1 MRLLLVACLLLG
13 GCRTATEQIAYSS
26 AEIRT
31 LAESSKQ
38 RFIRLDEPKGEAE
51 QERIIGLTEAVAK
64 AIPGVQEKPSE
75 LLGLLEILA
84 IAGVCVA
91 VAIVVWQLGLGH
103 LTRSLFSWVPARKKA
118 AAKLLDEAVDPNHE
132 TNMREA
138 VAALRAMDPEL
149 DLAFRKHH
157 AHSR

>member
-1 MRLLLVACLLLG
+1 MRCLAVFLLLLS
-13 GCRTATEQIAYSS
+13 GCKTATQQIADST

-38 RFIRLDEPKGEAE
+38 RFIVLDEPQGEAE
-51 QERIIGLTEAVAK
+51 QERIIGLTETVAK

-84 IAGVCVA
+84 IAGVCLAVA
-91 VAIVVWQLGLGH
+91 VIVWQLGLGH
-103 LTRSLFSWVPARKKA
+103 LTRSLLSWVPARKKA

-149 DLAFRKHH
+149 DLAFRKNH